1 MPFRGLTSA
10 DGQHLRS
17 STGSRTDA
25 PEAAPEDA
33 APSDPSPKHPKHLS
47 LERTASTRP
56 SLKRLSRN
64 RLSLNRGD
72 RLLLLAGVVAF
83 FLLSF
88 LPGIIAAGNTS
99 GAAGLHLATAPY
111 SRADTRATAY
121 AGPADTFSWNG
132 KGSAPEAIKGAAVA
146 PAAQQPPSLPNY
158 PPAAAPTRI
167 VYPAAGLD
175 VTIHPLTPT
184 PEELESQAI
193 VPPITVDGYWVS
205 SLGMP
210 GAGSTNT
217 TYILGH
223 SWEDR
228 DAPFNRLSAASA
240 PGDVFEAITASGT
253 MRYRVDSVDTYLKSS
268 LKDSPIWTGFPNRL
282 VLISCYTE
290 DPWGKNVVVVA
301 SPVPEP

>member
-1 MPFRGLTSA
+1 MFFPGRKPA
-10 DGQHLRS
+10 DTPS
-17 STGSRTDA
+17 GSRTA
-25 PEAAPEDA
+25 SRTVPPKHAAAGDA
-33 APSDPSPKHPKHLS
+33 APSEPPPKRRSRNRLSPK
-47 LERTASTRP
+47 
-56 SLKRLSRN
+56 

-72 RLLLLAGVVAF
+72 RLLLLAGILAF
-83 FLLSF
+83 FLLTF
-88 LPGIIAAGNTS
+88 VPGIVTSGNTS
-99 GAAGLHLATAPY
+99 GGAGLHLAAAPY
-111 SRADTRATAY
+111 SRADA
-121 AGPADTFSWNG
+121 PASADAVPPDTFPWSG
-132 KGSAPEAIKGAAVA
+132 KGSAADAGKHSAAVVPA
-146 PAAQQPPSLPNY
+146 PQAAASLPNY

-193 VPPITVDGYWVS
+193 VPPITVDGYWITS
-205 SLGMP
+205 FGMP

-240 PGDVFEAITASGT
+240 PGDVFEATTASGT
-253 MRYRVDSVDTYLKSS
+253 MRYRVDTVDTYVKSS
-268 LKDSPIWTGFPNRL
+268 LKDSPIWTGLPNRL

-301 SPVPEP
+301 SPIPEP